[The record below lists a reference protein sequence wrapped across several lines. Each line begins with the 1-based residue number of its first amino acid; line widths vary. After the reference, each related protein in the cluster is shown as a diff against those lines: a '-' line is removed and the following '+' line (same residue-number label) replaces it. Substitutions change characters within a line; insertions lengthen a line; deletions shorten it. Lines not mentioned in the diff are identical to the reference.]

1 MKNFKAYFRFGLLY
15 FTFLLL
21 PCLLLLA
28 RFAGAAP
35 ASSAAKSGAAMAIS
49 GIPVVVRGD
58 LVDMEAGGHYLPTDS
73 ISPIL
78 AAIKAYPRA
87 ARFQLTW
94 QMHMMNDVTNV
105 RFSYDRRQHT
115 LTVYS
120 QWGEG
125 PSDSLG
131 VMFSSVRQSTLAVI
145 LRTHPTGFHPGE
157 DEASDKIGT
166 MHHNN
171 ADLWGGFQFLYQH
184 RYRCHA
190 MMLKHGAASVVW
202 PETDWPNSLG

>member
-1 MKNFKAYFRFGLLY
+1 MRSFYILLMLPL
-15 FTFLLL
+15 LLL
-21 PCLLLLA
+21 PA
-28 RFAGAAP
+28 RFAESAP
-35 ASSAAKSGAAMAIS
+35 EAGGVKIA
-49 GIPVVVRGD
+49 GIPTVVHGG
-58 LVDMEAGGHYLPTDS
+58 LVDMENGGHYLPGDS

-78 AAIKAYPRA
+78 AAIKAYPQA

-94 QMHMMNDVTNV
+94 QMHMMNDVTNA
-105 RFSYDRRQHT
+105 RFSYDRRRHT

-131 VMFSSVRQSTLAVI
+131 VAFSSVRPSTLAAI
-145 LRTHPTGFHPGE
+145 LRTHPTEFHPGE
-157 DEASDKIGT
+157 DAVSDKIG
-166 MHHNN
+166 MAHHNN
-171 ADLWGGFQFLYQH
+171 ADLWGGFQFLYQS

-190 MMLKHGAASVVW
+190 MRLKHGAASIVW